1 MAINA
6 LFANLKR
13 RQRSIMSIAQATRVI
28 ALVALVM
35 LALPL
40 FGQQTYVTRYD
51 VYTGYTYLNSPKVS
65 LAEHGFHLQ
74 AGFRPKLWYSVG
86 FDYSIANGDLT
97 LTPDLLPTALQQ
109 QLAAQ
114 LGQLAA
120 IGRLPAGYKLAVNS
134 QSNTQTFEMGP
145 QLAYRHF
152 QHVTLFVRP
161 GLGAMREVAT
171 PKPADPIA
179 AAIVAQ
185 LAPQGKK
192 RDWTYFYGFGGG
204 ADFLFSKHFG
214 LRVQAD
220 LVRDHLFNDII
231 RESRGTVRFSIGP
244 CFNFGR
250 NIVE

>member
-1 MAINA
+1 
-6 LFANLKR
+6 
-13 RQRSIMSIAQATRVI
+13 MSIAQAARVI

-40 FGQQTYVTRYD
+40 FAEQSYVTRYD
-51 VYTGYTYLNSPKVS
+51 VYTGYTYFNSPKAS
-65 LAEHGFHLQ
+65 LTASGFHVQ
-74 AGFRPKLWYSVG
+74 AGFRPKLWYSLG
-86 FDYSIANGDLT
+86 FDYSVANGSLT

-109 QLAAQ
+109 QLGAQ

-120 IGRLPAGYKLAVNS
+120 LGRLPAGYKLSVGAD
-134 QSNTQTFEMGP
+134 SNTQTFEMGP
-145 QLAYRHF
+145 QLAWRHF
-152 QHVTLFVRP
+152 QHVTLFLRP
-161 GLGAMREVAT
+161 ALGAMREVAT

-185 LAPQGKK
+185 LSPHGKK
-192 RDWTYFYGFGGG
+192 TDWTYFYGFGGG
-204 ADFLFSKHFG
+204 VDFLFSNHFG

-220 LVRDHLFNDII
+220 LVRDHLFNDIL
-231 RESRGTVRFSIGP
+231 RESRGNVRFSIGP